1 MGWIDSKR
9 EKKQRSYCRQGER
22 WRNWSHTKTMSGS
35 AIAAT
40 CQSSRGSVNNGS
52 FATQK
57 RKRRLPWCVII
68 LSVFFPGIGRRFMLN
83 GWRISAIGALADK
96 YGGDTGYPHGTGNL
110 KFQIPNPK
118 SE

>member
-1 MGWIDSKR
+1 MDWTDSKL
-9 EKKQRSYCRQGER
+9 EKKRRTYCRRGKR
-22 WRNWSHTKTMSGS
+22 WRKPSCMKTMSGS

-68 LSVFFPGIGRRFMLN
+68 LSVFFPRTGRRFTLN
-83 GWRISAIGALADK
+83 GWRTSAIGASADK

-110 KFQIPNPK
+110 KSQI
-118 SE
+118 